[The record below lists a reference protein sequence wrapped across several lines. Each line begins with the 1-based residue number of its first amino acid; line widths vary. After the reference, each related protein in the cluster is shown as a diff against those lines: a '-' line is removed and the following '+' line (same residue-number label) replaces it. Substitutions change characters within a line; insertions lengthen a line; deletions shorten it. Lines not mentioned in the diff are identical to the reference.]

1 MHPRPEPMESTYSN
15 WKSLRNGV
23 IVSVIVLYLV
33 EPSMRLAV
41 DVIPQFGGRFYRLVW
56 DRAATQASIGGDYLD
71 FAMFAILFSAIV
83 GAFIGR
89 FGAGAAFPRLF
100 GRKGRKSTD
109 STWVRWE
116 KRLVMLIMLMIGP
129 VAATTLLVDFAAQQ
143 MKLSF
148 DRRITV
154 LAPAI
159 TEDSEELLRA
169 RFADLGGRADYQGLN
184 DEMDRLAQQTGVD
197 LPDPLL

>member
-1 MHPRPEPMESTYSN
+1 MESTYSN

-33 EPSMRLAV
+33 EPAMGVAV
-41 DVIPQFGGRFYRLVW
+41 ELFPAFGGSVYRFVW
-56 DRAATQASIGGDYLD
+56 DRAATQAAVGGDYVD

-89 FGAGAAFPRLF
+89 FGPGAHLF
-100 GRKGRKSTD
+100 ARRGRRASE
-109 STWVRWE
+109 SAWARWE
-116 KRLVMLIMLMIGP
+116 KRLVLLLLLLMGP
-129 VAATTLLVDFAAQQ
+129 MAATTLLVDFAAQR

-148 DRRITV
+148 EQRIAV

-159 TEDSEELLRA
+159 SEEDEEALRG
-169 RFADLGGRADYQGLN
+169 RFAELAGRDAYQSLT
-184 DEMDRLAQQTGVD
+184 DDMDQLARQNRVL
-197 LPDPLL
+197 LPPPLL

>member
-1 MHPRPEPMESTYSN
+1 MENTASH
-15 WKSLRNGV
+15 WKNLRNGV
-23 IVSVIVLYLV
+23 VVSVVMLYLI
-33 EPSMRLAV
+33 EPAMKLAV
-41 DVIPQFGGRFYRLVW
+41 DIAPQYGGQFYQLVW
-56 DRAATQASIGGDYLD
+56 DRAAMQASIGGDYLD

-100 GRKGRKSTD
+100 GRKGRKTVD

-116 KRLVMLIMLMIGP
+116 KRFVILLMMLVGP
-129 VAATTLLVDFAAQQ
+129 IAGTTLLIDFAAQQ

-148 DRRITV
+148 DRRIAV

-159 TEDSEELLRA
+159 SEESEEVLRA
-169 RFADLGGRADYQGLN
+169 RFADLSDRADYQSLN
-184 DEMDRLAQQTGVD
+184 DDMERLANESRIR
-197 LPDPLL
+197 LPEPLL

>member
-1 MHPRPEPMESTYSN
+1 MHLRHPSMETTASH

-23 IVSVIVLYLV
+23 IVSVVMLYLI

-41 DVIPQFGGRFYRLVW
+41 DLAPQYGGRFYRFVW
-56 DRAATQASIGGDYLD
+56 DRAATQAAIGGDYLD

-109 STWVRWE
+109 STMLRWE
-116 KRLVMLIMLMIGP
+116 KRFVILLMLLVGP
-129 VAATTLLVDFAAQQ
+129 IAATTLLVDFAAQQ

-169 RFADLGGRADYQGLN
+169 HFAGLSDRADYQNLN
-184 DEMDRLAQQTGVD
+184 DEMNRLAKESGVD
-197 LPDPLL
+197 LPEPLL

>member
-1 MHPRPEPMESTYSN
+1 MESTATH

-23 IVSVIVLYLV
+23 VVSVVVLYLV
-33 EPSMRLAV
+33 EPAMKLAV
-41 DVIPQFGGRFYRLVW
+41 ELAPQFGGRFYRLVW
-56 DRAATQASIGGDYLD
+56 DQAATQAAIGGDYLD

-100 GRKGRKSTD
+100 GRKGGRKSTD
-109 STWVRWE
+109 TTFVRWE
-116 KRLVMLIMLMIGP
+116 KRFVILLMMLVGP
-129 VAATTLLVDFAAQQ
+129 IAGTTLLVDFAAQQ

-159 TEDSEELLRA
+159 TEESEELLRA
-169 RFADLGGRADYQGLN
+169 HFAGLSDRSDYQSLN
-184 DEMDRLAQQTGVD
+184 DEMNRLATDSGVD
-197 LPDPLL
+197 LPEPLL

>member
-1 MHPRPEPMESTYSN
+1 MENTASH
-15 WKSLRNGV
+15 WKNLRNGV
-23 IVSVIVLYLV
+23 IVSVVMLYLI
-33 EPSMRLAV
+33 EPAMRLAV
-41 DVIPQFGGRFYRLVW
+41 NNLPQFGGQFYQMVW
-56 DRAATQASIGGDYLD
+56 DRAAMQASIGGDYMD

-100 GRKGRKSTD
+100 GRKGRKTVD

-116 KRLVMLIMLMIGP
+116 KRFVIVLMMLVGP
-129 VAATTLLVDFAAQQ
+129 IAGTTLLIDFAAQQ

-159 TEDSEELLRA
+159 TEESEEVLRA
-169 RFADLGGRADYQGLN
+169 RFADLSDRADYQSLN
-184 DEMDRLAQQTGVD
+184 DDMNRLANETRIH
-197 LPDPLL
+197 LPEPLL

>member
-1 MHPRPEPMESTYSN
+1 METAATH

-23 IVSVIVLYLV
+23 VVSVVVLYLV
-33 EPSMRLAV
+33 EPAMKVAV
-41 DVIPQFGGRFYRLVW
+41 DIAPQFGGRFYRLVW
-56 DRAATQASIGGDYLD
+56 DRAAMQAAMGGDYLG
-71 FAMFAILFSAIV
+71 FATFAILFAAIV
-83 GAFIGR
+83 GAFMGR
-89 FGAGAAFPRLF
+89 FGAGAAFPRIF

-116 KRLVMLIMLMIGP
+116 KRLVMLLMLLVGP
-129 VAATTLLVDFAAQQ
+129 IAATTLLVDFAAQQ
-143 MKLSF
+143 MQLSF

-159 TEDSEELLRA
+159 TEESEETLRA
-169 RFADLGGRADYQGLN
+169 RFADLAGRADYQSLN
-184 DEMDRLAQQTGVD
+184 DEMDRLALESGVN

>member
-1 MHPRPEPMESTYSN
+1 METAATH

-23 IVSVIVLYLV
+23 VVSVVVLYLV
-33 EPSMRLAV
+33 EPAMKVAV
-41 DVIPQFGGRFYRLVW
+41 DIAPQFGGRFYRMVW
-56 DRAATQASIGGDYLD
+56 DRAAMQAAIGGDYLG
-71 FAMFAILFSAIV
+71 FATFAILFSAIV
-83 GAFIGR
+83 GAFMGR
-89 FGAGAAFPRLF
+89 FGAGAAFPRIF

-116 KRLVMLIMLMIGP
+116 KRLVMLLMLLVGP
-129 VAATTLLVDFAAQQ
+129 IAATTLLVDFAAQQ
-143 MKLSF
+143 MQLSF

-159 TEDSEELLRA
+159 TEESEEMLRA
-169 RFADLGGRADYQGLN
+169 RFADLTGRADYQSLN
-184 DEMDRLAQQTGVD
+184 DEMDRLALESRVN

>member
-1 MHPRPEPMESTYSN
+1 MESTATN

-23 IVSVIVLYLV
+23 IISVVMLYLIEPAMKVAV
-33 EPSMRLAV
+33 ELA
-41 DVIPQFGGRFYRLVW
+41 PQFGGRFYRLVW
-56 DRAATQASIGGDYLD
+56 DRAATQAAIGGDYLD

-100 GRKGRKSTD
+100 GRKGGRKSTD
-109 STWVRWE
+109 STLVRWE
-116 KRLVMLIMLMIGP
+116 KRLVILLMLLVGP
-129 VAATTLLVDFAAQQ
+129 IAGTTLLVDFAAQQ

-169 RFADLGGRADYQGLN
+169 HFAGLSDRADYQSLN
-184 DEMDRLAQQTGVD
+184 DEMDRLAKENSVD

>member
-1 MHPRPEPMESTYSN
+1 MESTALN

-23 IVSVIVLYLV
+23 IVSVVVLYLV
-33 EPSMRLAV
+33 EPAMKVAV
-41 DVIPQFGGRFYRLVW
+41 DVFPQFGGRFYRLVW
-56 DRAATQASIGGDYLD
+56 DRAAMQASIGGDYLD

-100 GRKGRKSTD
+100 GRKNGRKSSDT
-109 STWVRWE
+109 TLVRWE
-116 KRLVMLIMLMIGP
+116 KRFVVLLMLLVGP
-129 VAATTLLVDFAAQQ
+129 IAATTLLVDFAAQQ

-159 TEDSEELLRA
+159 TEESEELLRA
-169 RFADLGGRADYQGLN
+169 RFADLGGRADYQSLN
-184 DEMDRLAQQTGVD
+184 DEMDRLGLANGVD
-197 LPDPLL
+197 LPEPLL

>member
-1 MHPRPEPMESTYSN
+1 MESTVTR

-23 IVSVIVLYLV
+23 IVSVVMLYLI

-41 DVIPQFGGRFYRLVW
+41 ELAPQYGGRFYRLVW
-56 DRAATQASIGGDYLD
+56 DRAATQAAIGGDYLD

-100 GRKGRKSTD
+100 GRKNGRKSTD
-109 STWVRWE
+109 STFVRWE
-116 KRLVMLIMLMIGP
+116 KRFVILLMLMVGP
-129 VAATTLLVDFAAQQ
+129 IAATTLLVDFAAQQ

-159 TEDSEELLRA
+159 TEDSEETLRA
-169 RFADLGGRADYQGLN
+169 HFAGLSDRADYQTLN
-184 DEMDRLAQQTGVD
+184 DEMERLAQDNGVD

>member
-1 MHPRPEPMESTYSN
+1 MESTATN

-23 IVSVIVLYLV
+23 VISVVMLYMIEPAMKVAV
-33 EPSMRLAV
+33 ELA
-41 DVIPQFGGRFYRLVW
+41 PQFGGRFYRLVW
-56 DRAATQASIGGDYLD
+56 DRAATQAAIGGDYLD

-100 GRKGRKSTD
+100 GRKGGRKSTD
-109 STWVRWE
+109 STLVRWE
-116 KRLVMLIMLMIGP
+116 KRLVILLMLLVGP
-129 VAATTLLVDFAAQQ
+129 IAGTTLLVDFAAQQ

-169 RFADLGGRADYQGLN
+169 HFAGLSDRADYQSLN
-184 DEMDRLAQQTGVD
+184 DEMDRLAKENSVN

>member
-1 MHPRPEPMESTYSN
+1 MESAATN

-23 IVSVIVLYLV
+23 IVSVVVLYMV
-33 EPSMRLAV
+33 EPSMKVAL
-41 DVIPQFGGRFYRLVW
+41 DVGPQFGGRFYRFVW
-56 DRAATQASIGGDYLD
+56 DRAALQASIGGDYLD

-89 FGAGAAFPRLF
+89 FGAGAAFPRWF
-100 GRKGRKSTD
+100 GRKGGRKSTD
-109 STWVRWE
+109 STLVRWE
-116 KRLVMLIMLMIGP
+116 KRFVILLTLLVGP
-129 VAATTLLVDFAAQQ
+129 IAATTLLVDFAAQQ

-159 TEDSEELLRA
+159 TEESEELLRA
-169 RFADLGGRADYQGLN
+169 RFADLSGRADYQSLN
-184 DEMDRLAQQTGVD
+184 DEIDRLSREAGVD

>member
-1 MHPRPEPMESTYSN
+1 MESTASN

-23 IVSVIVLYLV
+23 IVSVVVLYLV
-33 EPSMRLAV
+33 EPAMKLAV
-41 DVIPQFGGRFYRLVW
+41 EVFPQFGGRFYRLVW
-56 DRAATQASIGGDYLD
+56 DRAAMQASIGGDYLD

-89 FGAGAAFPRLF
+89 FGAGAAFPLF
-100 GRKGRKSTD
+100 GRKNGRKSAD

-116 KRLVMLIMLMIGP
+116 KRFVLLLMLLVGP
-129 VAATTLLVDFAAQQ
+129 IAATTLLVDFAAQQ

-159 TEDSEELLRA
+159 TEESEELLRA

-184 DEMDRLAQQTGVD
+184 DEMDRLATTTGVD

>member
-1 MHPRPEPMESTYSN
+1 MESTAAN
-15 WKSLRNGV
+15 WKSLRNGI
-23 IVSVIVLYLV
+23 IVSVIMLYLI

-41 DVIPQFGGRFYRLVW
+41 ELAPQFGGRFYRLVW
-56 DRAATQASIGGDYLD
+56 DRAAVQASIGGDYLD

-100 GRKGRKSTD
+100 GRKGRKSPD
-109 STWVRWE
+109 PTWVRWE
-116 KRLVMLIMLMIGP
+116 KRFVFLLMLLVGP
-129 VAATTLLVDFAAQQ
+129 IAGTTLLIDFAAQQ

-169 RFADLGGRADYQGLN
+169 RFADLSGRSDYQGLN
-184 DEMDRLAQQTGVD
+184 DEMDRLAASHGVD

>member
-1 MHPRPEPMESTYSN
+1 MESTASN

-23 IVSVIVLYLV
+23 IVSVVVLYLV
-33 EPSMRLAV
+33 EPAMKLAV
-41 DVIPQFGGRFYRLVW
+41 EVFPQFGGRFYRLVW
-56 DRAATQASIGGDYLD
+56 DRAAMQASIGGDYLD

-89 FGAGAAFPRLF
+89 FGAGAAFPLF
-100 GRKGRKSTD
+100 GRKNGRKSAD

-116 KRLVMLIMLMIGP
+116 KRFVLLLMLLVGP
-129 VAATTLLVDFAAQQ
+129 IAATTLLVDFAAQQ

-159 TEDSEELLRA
+159 TEESEELLRA
-169 RFADLGGRADYQGLN
+169 RFADLGGRADYQSLN
-184 DEMDRLAQQTGVD
+184 DEMDRLATTTGVD

>member
-1 MHPRPEPMESTYSN
+1 METAATH

-23 IVSVIVLYLV
+23 VVSVIVLYLV
-33 EPSMRLAV
+33 EPAMKVAV
-41 DVIPQFGGRFYRLVW
+41 DIAPQFGGRFYRMVW
-56 DRAATQASIGGDYLD
+56 DRAAMQAAIGGDYLG
-71 FAMFAILFSAIV
+71 FATFAILFSAIV
-83 GAFIGR
+83 GAFMGR
-89 FGAGAAFPRLF
+89 FGAGAAFPRIF

-116 KRLVMLIMLMIGP
+116 KRLVMLLMLLVGP
-129 VAATTLLVDFAAQQ
+129 IAATTLLVDFAAQQ
-143 MKLSF
+143 MQLSF

-159 TEDSEELLRA
+159 TEESEEMLRA
-169 RFADLGGRADYQGLN
+169 RFADLTGRADYQSLN
-184 DEMDRLAQQTGVD
+184 DEMDRLALESRVN

>member
-1 MHPRPEPMESTYSN
+1 MESTATTH

-23 IVSVIVLYLV
+23 VVSVIVLYLV
-33 EPSMRLAV
+33 EPAMKVAV
-41 DVIPQFGGRFYRLVW
+41 DLAPTFGGRFYRLVW
-56 DRAATQASIGGDYLD
+56 DRAAIQAAIGGDYLG
-71 FAMFAILFSAIV
+71 FATFAILFAAIV
-83 GAFIGR
+83 GAFMGR

-116 KRLVMLIMLMIGP
+116 KRLVMMLMLLVGP
-129 VAATTLLVDFAAQQ
+129 IAATTLLVDFAAQQ
-143 MKLSF
+143 MQLSF

-169 RFADLGGRADYQGLN
+169 RFADLAGRADYQSLN
-184 DEMDRLAQQTGVD
+184 DEMNRLARESGVI
-197 LPDPLL
+197 LPEPLL

>member
-1 MHPRPEPMESTYSN
+1 MESTAHN
-15 WKSLRNGV
+15 WKNLRNGV
-23 IVSVIVLYLV
+23 IISVVMLYLI
-33 EPSMRLAV
+33 EPSMKLAV
-41 DVIPQFGGRFYRLVW
+41 ELGPQFGGRFYRLVW
-56 DRAATQASIGGDYLD
+56 DRAAMQASIGGDYLD

-100 GRKGRKSTD
+100 GRKTGRKSTD
-109 STWVRWE
+109 TALVRWE
-116 KRLVMLIMLMIGP
+116 KRFVVLLMLLVGP
-129 VAATTLLVDFAAQQ
+129 IAGTTLLVDFAAQQ

-159 TEDSEELLRA
+159 DDEAEEILRA
-169 RFADLGGRADYQGLN
+169 RFADLSGRADYESLN
-184 DEMDRLAQQTGVD
+184 EEMNRLARTSSVD
-197 LPDPLL
+197 LPEPLL

>member
-1 MHPRPEPMESTYSN
+1 MESTASH
-15 WKSLRNGV
+15 WKNVRNGV
-23 IVSVIVLYLV
+23 VVSVVMLYLI
-33 EPSMRLAV
+33 EPAMKLAV
-41 DVIPQFGGRFYRLVW
+41 DIGPQFGGRFYSLVW
-56 DRAATQASIGGDYLD
+56 DRACMQAAIGGDYID

-100 GRKGRKSTD
+100 GRKGGRKTVD
-109 STWVRWE
+109 SAWVRWE
-116 KRLVMLIMLMIGP
+116 KRFVILLMLLVGP
-129 VAATTLLVDFAAQQ
+129 IAGTTLLIDFTAQQ

-159 TEDSEELLRA
+159 TEESEELLRA
-169 RFADLGGRADYQGLN
+169 RFADLSDRADYQRLN
-184 DEMDRLAQQTGVD
+184 DDMARLALENRIN